1 MRDLMTKMN
10 KHRVEDKVAFKNNK
24 DHTDIKKTYTTNMQR
39 EQSPQKVSTNNNGVG
54 GNSGPRPVSEPG
66 GVNKKSINYRIKN
79 KVIKR

>member
-1 MRDLMTKMN
+1 MTKMN

-24 DHTDIKKTYTTNMQR
+24 EHNESKKNYNNMQR
-39 EQSPQKVSTNNNGVG
+39 EQSPQKITTNSNGGVS
-54 GNSGPRPVSEPG
+54 NSGPRPVSEPG